1 MANVNGN
8 WKKRKPIQR
17 NLSLKKIPGQG
28 VRTHDVMKGISFK
41 DKAYKWGASTR
52 AGAQKGW
59 AFTKA
64 GAQKGAG
71 KIARSYRRYGK
82 PTETIFRRV
91 GSTALGVGKIALRA
105 PGITLAATGLGL
117 GAKALGK
124 KWGRGYHYSAVRQF
138 DKKGRKRI

>member
-8 WKKRKPIQR
+8 WKGGK
-17 NLSLKKIPGQG
+17 SLKKIPGQG

-82 PTETIFRRV
+82 PTETLFRRV
-91 GSTALGVGKIALRA
+91 GATALGAGKLALRF
-105 PGITLAATGLGL
+105 PGTGLALTGL
-117 GAKALGK
+117 YYGGKAIGTRAGAKK
-124 KWGRGYHYSAVRQF
+124 FKYPGYREF
-138 DKKGRKRI
+138 NKKGRKII

>member
-8 WKKRKPIQR
+8 WKGGK
-17 NLSLKKIPGQG
+17 SLKKIPGQG

-52 AGAQKGW
+52 ASAQKGW

-64 GAQKGAG
+64 AGQKGAG

-82 PTETIFRRV
+82 PTETLFRRV
-91 GSTALGVGKIALRA
+91 GATALGAGKLALRF
-105 PGITLAATGLGL
+105 PGTTLVAGGLYA
-117 GAKALGK
+117 GAKHLGK

>member
-41 DKAYKWGASTR
+41 DKSYR
-52 AGAQKGW
+52 RLQKGW

-64 GAQKGAG
+64 AGQKGAG

-91 GSTALGVGKIALRA
+91 GSTALGVGKIALRF
-105 PGITLAATGLGL
+105 PGATLAATSLGL

>member
-8 WKKRKPIQR
+8 WKGGK
-17 NLSLKKIPGQG
+17 SLKKIPGQG

-41 DKAYKWGASTR
+41 DKSYQR
-52 AGAQKGW
+52 LQKGW

-64 GAQKGAG
+64 AGQKGAG

-82 PTETIFRRV
+82 PTETLFRRV
-91 GSTALGVGKIALRA
+91 GSTALGVGKIALRF
-105 PGITLAATGLGL
+105 PGATLAATGLGL

>member
-41 DKAYKWGASTR
+41 DKSYQR
-52 AGAQKGW
+52 LQKGW

-64 GAQKGAG
+64 AGQKGAG

-91 GSTALGVGKIALRA
+91 GSTALGVGKIALRF
-105 PGITLAATGLGL
+105 PGATLAATGLGL

>member
-1 MANVNGN
+1 MTNVNGN
-8 WKKRKPIQR
+8 WKGGK
-17 NLSLKKIPGQG
+17 SLKKIPGQG

-41 DKAYKWGASTR
+41 DKAYKWGAST
-52 AGAQKGW
+52 
-59 AFTKA
+59 KA
-64 GAQKGAG
+64 GAQKVYG
-71 KIARSYRRYGK
+71 KIGRSYRRYGK

>member
-52 AGAQKGW
+52 AGAQKG
-59 AFTKA
+59 
-64 GAQKGAG
+64 AG

-91 GSTALGVGKIALRA
+91 GSTALGVGKIALRF
-105 PGITLAATGLGL
+105 PGATLAATGLGL